1 MKKKLIVVLL
11 VLVLVLAAF
20 TGCAKKEDPKPAEG
34 GSETAEGEGGEAE
47 GGEVN
52 KNIEKLTCMFVP
64 SRTPEEILAATSGLG
79 DLIIAEMAN
88 HGYEIGSVEIAVSDS
103 YEAAGEA
110 LAAGSAEIAWL
121 PGGTYALYRDDTQ
134 VVLTATRAG
143 LSCDSTNPADWN
155 GEANKVFRSED
166 DVTFYKGLIYAGTS
180 EKGRAL
186 AEKVN
191 NGEELTWEEL
201 ADCSWGIANPTSS
214 AGYIYPNL
222 WLNEK
227 YGKSLAD
234 LPTTTEVKY
243 VAGFMQAAAGQLDI
257 IVCYADGRTDYEEIW
272 STPTDQEVG
281 EMGAGW
287 GREDNIW
294 NECSVIGVTPNI
306 YNDTVS
312 VTKANPDIYN
322 DEFIDAFQQSLI
334 SIAGTDQGKE
344 IISIYTHSG
353 YVLAQESDYDVT
365 VAALEAMK

>member
-1 MKKKLIVVLL
+1 MKKRIVALLIVMVM
-11 VLVLVLAAF
+11 VALAAC
-20 TGCAKKEDPKPAEG
+20 GGG
-34 GSETAEGEGGEAE
+34 GSSSGGNS
-47 GGEVN
+47 GGSSGGDAAEVN
-52 KNIEKLTCMFVP
+52 KSIEKLTCMFVP

-88 HGYEIGSVEIAVSDS
+88 FGYEIGGVEIAVSDS

-110 LAAGSAEIAWL
+110 LAAGSAEIGWL
-121 PGGTYALYRDDTQ
+121 PGGTYALYRDDTE

-155 GEANKVFRSED
+155 GDANKVLRSEE

-180 EKGRAL
+180 EKGKAL

-243 VAGFMQAAAGQLDI
+243 MAGFMQAAAGQLDI
-257 IVCYADGRTDYEEIW
+257 VVCYADGRTDYEEIW

-287 GREDNIW
+287 GREDTIW
-294 NECSVIGVTPNI
+294 NECNVIGVTPNI

-322 DEFIDAFQQSLI
+322 DEFIDAFQQSLMN
-334 SIAGTDQGKE
+334 IAATPEGQE

-353 YVLAQESDYDVT
+353 YVIAQESDYDVT
-365 VAALEAMK
+365 VAALEAME